1 MEKFKKIAKYMLI
14 FGGYFIVAVILAIQE
29 TVKGIIRGK
38 WKVGLCGVLVIAG
51 LVASFIYAR
60 KVFWILICCINAI
73 LLIVSTAGFIYAFPD
88 MRYDEVQN
96 ASDLIEWAK
105 KYG

>member
-1 MEKFKKIAKYMLI
+1 MEKLKKIAKYMLI

-29 TVKGIIRGK
+29 TVKGIIRG
-38 WKVGLCGVLVIAG
+38 
-51 LVASFIYAR
+51 
-60 KVFWILICCINAI
+60 ILICCINAI

>member
-1 MEKFKKIAKYMLI
+1 MEKLQKIAKYMLI

-51 LVASFIYAR
+51 
-60 KVFWILICCINAI
+60 
-73 LLIVSTAGFIYAFPD
+73 FIYAFPD